1 MGNPAPSCRRIS
13 ATENTEVGGG
23 GSGASAPDRRTRTT
37 ATRIR
42 DGRPR
47 RYRRTQKSWAA
58 SGGKAR
64 FERVQRSSRF
74 RRNRPTPG
82 ARRTLGPPVARPTTH
97 TRTASGVGTDLRAVR
112 SRTQENPDDSRP
124 QFRPGI
130 GAFGEIAL
138 PPELAGPWPAC
149 GSAHVPYTNRRWGR
163 DRSPS
168 GPLQDAGKPRRL
180 ATAVQARNWRLR
192 RNRLTGEACRR
203 CRGQGGDCLDS
214 EQGAGEFP
222 FA

>member
-1 MGNPAPSCRRIS
+1 MPPSHLHGPRSWAIPPRL
-13 ATENTEVGGG
+13 AA
-23 GSGASAPDRRTRTT
+23 GSR
-37 ATRIR
+37 
-42 DGRPR
+42 RPR
-47 RYRRTQKSWAA
+47 IPRSAVAVAAPRPPTGGQERRRRGSEMEDR
-58 SGGKAR
+58 GGIGAPK
-64 FERVQRSSRF
+64 
-74 RRNRPTPG
+74 NRG
-82 ARRTLGPPVARPTTH
+82 L
-97 TRTASGVGTDLRAVR
+97 LRAERHASNVCSDHR
-112 SRTQENPDDSRP
+112 
-124 QFRPGI
+124 
-130 GAFGEIAL
+130 AFGEIAL

-149 GSAHVPYTNRRWGR
+149 GKTHVPYTNHLWGR

-168 GPLQDAGKPRRL
+168 GPLQDAGKPRRP